1 MHEPSVPAS
10 VSWRRHDEADALA
23 SALAAAVA
31 AALRAA
37 IDARG
42 RVSLALSGGT
52 TPVRFF
58 EALSREVLAWERV
71 VVTLVDERWV
81 PSGHERSNAALVRA
95 HLLQREAV
103 AARFVPLHRDAAEPE
118 AALADVSRDL
128 ADLLPLDVVVLGM
141 GLDGHT
147 ASYFP
152 DGEGLEAA
160 LDAGTHAIVAAVRAP
175 AAGEPRIT
183 LTLTVLASAREVHLH
198 IEGEAKRAVFER
210 DGDAGA
216 VLPIHRVLGHL
227 RVPLETWW
235 CP

>member
-1 MHEPSVPAS
+1 MSEPSVPAS
-10 VSWRRHDEADALA
+10 VSWRRHGDADALA
-23 SALAAAVA
+23 SAFATDVA

-42 RVSLALSGGT
+42 RASLAVSGGS

-58 EALSREVLAWERV
+58 EALSRIALPWSRV
-71 VVTLVDERWV
+71 TVTLVDERWV
-81 PSGHERSNAALVRA
+81 PVSHARSNAALVRA
-95 HLLQREAV
+95 HLLQREA
-103 AARFVPLHRDAAEPE
+103 AEARFVPLHRDTPEPE

-128 ADLLPLDVVVLGM
+128 AGLLPLDVVVLGM

-152 DGEGLEAA
+152 GGDGLEAA
-160 LDAGTHAIVAAVRAP
+160 MDADGDASVVAVRAP

-183 LTLTVLASAREVHLH
+183 LTLPVLTAAREMHLH

-210 DGDAGA
+210 SDDA
-216 VLPIHRVLGHL
+216 VTLPVHRVLQHL
-227 RVPLETWW
+227 RVPLATWW